1 MGGAVGV
8 RNSTGIRP
16 AARPG
21 EENTTDRRMLSR
33 APAFV
38 GVLLLLFTIASGLAL
53 GQSTE
58 QIGATAL
65 RTHSVA
71 GVVGAVLCFVGI
83 AIVIHQSDRV
93 E

>member
-1 MGGAVGV
+1 
-8 RNSTGIRP
+8 
-16 AARPG
+16 
-21 EENTTDRRMLSR
+21 MLTR
-33 APAFV
+33 TPMFV
-38 GVLLLLFTIASGLAL
+38 GALLLLYTIASGLTL

-71 GVVGAVLCFVGI
+71 GVVGTVLCFVGI
-83 AIVIHQSDRV
+83 AIVVHQSDRV